1 MQDFKR
7 LVVWQR
13 ARKLVLEVDE
23 CFAHMPTSS
32 YGWLKNQILRC
43 ASSIPA
49 NIAEGCGKRSSK
61 ELARFAEIA
70 IGSARELES
79 HLIQSHDLR
88 LISDSQFERLDEG
101 VDHVRRMLIAL
112 VRSVRAI
119 DGRVASARAE

>member
-13 ARKLVLEVDE
+13 ARKLVLEINE
-23 CFAHMPTSS
+23 CFGRMPPSS

-49 NIAEGCGKRSSK
+49 NIAEGCGKRSSR
-61 ELARFAEIA
+61 EFARFLEISV
-70 IGSARELES
+70 GSARELENY
-79 HLIQSHDLR
+79 LIQSRDLR
-88 LISDSQFERLDEG
+88 LISKTWFETLDEG

-112 VRSVRAI
+112 AREITAKEKRA
-119 DGRVASARAE
+119 VP